1 MVLESQSLWK
11 MGLARR
17 GNEKSLV
24 PFGGGRGEERG
35 LSWVRAAGR
44 WTRSLHGV
52 VRSPSFWPQSLQAG
66 SGAAVAWTLCV
77 PQIRGLNFVPR
88 VWYLGGGPLEVN
100 RSWGWNPVGFVIL

>member
-1 MVLESQSLWK
+1 MRSRWRPSEEV
-11 MGLARR
+11 GVRR
-17 GNEKSLV
+17 G
-24 PFGGGRGEERG
+24 G

-77 PQIRGLNFVPR
+77 PQIRGLNLVPR
-88 VWYLGGGPLEVN
+88 VWYLGGCLW
-100 RSWGWNPVGFVIL
+100 R